1 MNYVTVVTPEFD
13 TDQAGRNPELTGI
26 PHDIYMFVRE
36 HPGCSR
42 RDITKA
48 LGLRWNSATARV
60 KHMIDAGLLM
70 ENGTVMDTV
79 SKKRVRALFA
89 PTDFQHKAPRDRV
102 RVIVKLIVDEKG
114 NYHAAAEVVD
124 ERITPKKVRRH
135 TVMTKEIT
143 LIAPYPNEY
152 RSMFIK
158 DKVAVVT
165 ARDTMANAKLI
176 IEG

>member
-1 MNYVTVVTPEFD
+1 MHHDVYLFVKD
-13 TDQAGRNPELTGI
+13 NPACT
-26 PHDIYMFVRE
+26 
-36 HPGCSR
+36 R
-42 RDITKA
+42 RDVAKA
-48 LGLRWNSATARV
+48 LGLRSSSATARV
-60 KHMIDAGLLM
+60 KELIDRGLLM
-70 ENGTVMDTV
+70 ERGTTVDTLT
-79 SKKRVRALFA
+79 KKTVNCLFA